1 MAQHVHD
8 DAVQKAILEII
19 KGYINNVNDHR
30 LDEDNPSM
38 IYKVRELHESN
49 SGLKHVH
56 FWGFNDSV
64 PLNDEVKLMIDG
76 KIVNWD

>member
-30 LDEDNPSM
+30 LDED
-38 IYKVRELHESN
+38 
-49 SGLKHVH
+49 
-56 FWGFNDSV
+56 
-64 PLNDEVKLMIDG
+64 KLMGEVDNIICEIEEIAMSAEMGEYELPEQERD
-76 KIVNWD
+76 D